1 MTLEAV
7 QQSLKHTFGFPSFRP
22 MQEEIIQA
30 VLDGKDTL
38 VLMPTGG
45 GKSLCYQLPATVTDG
60 LTVVVSPLIA
70 LMKDQVEGLVE
81 NGIKAAY
88 INSTQEFGEQDEI
101 FQHVQNGE
109 IDILYVSPEKL
120 VSPSFQY
127 SLKKLN
133 VRLFAIDEAHCISQ
147 WGHDFRPSYTQ
158 LRNLKQAFP
167 DIPIIALT
175 ATADKTTRRDILAQ
189 LGLSEPEIFISSFDR
204 PNLSLSV
211 LPAKKRI
218 DRIITFVKKRK
229 NESGIIYCL
238 SRKQTEKVATA
249 LQREGLRAS
258 YYHAGLQSHE
268 RSSTQDDFIHGRT
281 NIVVATVAFG
291 MGIDKS
297 NVRYVIHHNL
307 PKNLEGYYQEIGRA
321 GRDGLP
327 SETLLFYSLA
337 DVVLLKKFATES
349 GQPQLQLAKLERM
362 QQFADA
368 LICRRRILLSY
379 FGDEVTDDCKNC
391 DVCENPPELFDGTQ
405 IAQIALSAIARA
417 DQDVAIGMLIDILRG
432 SGKQELLNKGYNTIK
447 TYGAGK
453 HISPENWQQ
462 YILQMLN
469 MGLVDVAYDQH
480 HALKI
485 TPAGARVL
493 RGEDTVQ
500 FVSLDYIEERAIAA
514 SSKEKRS
521 TSKRKEAEEVLF
533 DALREL
539 RFSLAKKANIPPYHV
554 FTDKTLDE
562 MARMMPANEVDMKKI
577 SGVGD
582 KKYARY
588 GKLFIDEIT
597 KFIQEQ
603 DKAGSKIQGTTQD
616 VTYAYY
622 RQGMPVGIIAKERDL
637 KPQTIYTHLAELYE
651 KGYDINIRD
660 FIDKSDLKKIC
671 ESLEAKGVPAKL
683 KTLHE
688 RMQGRFDY
696 DKLRL
701 AVAHYRRENRRQG
714 VIEYR

>member
-1 MTLEAV
+1 MTLEQV
-7 QQSLKHTFGFPSFRP
+7 QKSLEHTFGFSSFRP

-30 VLDGKDTL
+30 VLDKKDCL

-45 GKSLCYQLPATVTDG
+45 GKSLCYQLPATVMDG

-88 INSTQEFGEQDEI
+88 INSSQEFSEQDQI
-101 FQHVQNGE
+101 FLDVQVGK

-133 VRLFAIDEAHCISQ
+133 INLFAIDEAHCISQ

-158 LRNLKQAFP
+158 LRNLKQIFP

-175 ATADKTTRRDILAQ
+175 ATADKTTRKDILMQ
-189 LGLSEPEIFISSFDR
+189 LGLHEPKIFISSFDR
-204 PNLSLSV
+204 PNLELNV
-211 LPAKKRI
+211 LPAQKRLE
-218 DRIITFVKKRK
+218 RIITFVKKRK

-238 SRKQTEKVATA
+238 SRKQTEKVADA
-249 LQREGLRAS
+249 LVREGLRVS
-258 YYHAGLQSHE
+258 FYHAGMQSHE
-268 RSSTQDDFIHGRT
+268 RAKAQEDFIHGRT
-281 NIVVATVAFG
+281 QIVVATVAFG

-337 DVVLLKKFATES
+337 DVVLLRKFATES
-349 GQPQLQLAKLERM
+349 GQPALQLAKLERM

-379 FGDEVTDDCKNC
+379 FGDEVTSDCNNC
-391 DVCENPPELFDGTQ
+391 DVCDNPPELFNGTE
-405 IAQIALSAIARA
+405 IAQIALSGIARTN
-417 DQDVAIGMLIDILRG
+417 QDVAVGMLIDILRG
-432 SGKQELLNKGYNTIK
+432 SGKYDVMDKGYNLIK

-453 HISPENWQQ
+453 HISQEDWQQ

-485 TPAGARVL
+485 TPAGARIL

-500 FVSLDYIEERAIAA
+500 FVSLAYIEERAIST
-514 SSKEKRS
+514 SSKERPTS
-521 TSKRKEAEEVLF
+521 SKRKDAEELLF
-533 DALREL
+533 DILRDL
-539 RFSLAKKANIPPYHV
+539 RFSLSKKANIPPYHV

-562 MARMMPANEVDMKKI
+562 MAHSMPTNETAMKKI

-582 KKYARY
+582 KKYTSY
-588 GKLFIDEIT
+588 GSVFIDAIT
-597 KFIQEQ
+597 AFIQEQ
-603 DKAGSKIQGTTQD
+603 DRTGKNIQGTTQD

-622 RQGMPVGIIAKERDL
+622 RQGMPVGLIAKERNL
-637 KPQTIYTHLAELYE
+637 KPVTIYGHLADLYE

-660 FIDKSDLKKIC
+660 FIDKGDLEKIC
-671 ESLEAKGVPAKL
+671 ESLKTKGVPQKL
-683 KTLHE
+683 KPLFE
-688 RMQGRFDY
+688 RFNGKFDY

-701 AVAHYRRENRRQG
+701 AVAYYRKENQKQG
-714 VIEYR
+714 VIEYS

>member
-1 MTLEAV
+1 MTLEKV
-7 QQSLKHTFGFPSFRP
+7 TQSLKHTFGFDSFRP

-30 VLDGKDTL
+30 VLDRQDCL

-45 GKSLCYQLPATVTDG
+45 GKSLCYQLPATVMDG

-70 LMKDQVEGLVE
+70 LMKDQVEGLVA
-81 NGIKAAY
+81 NGIKASF
-88 INSTQEFGEQDEI
+88 INSSQEFSEQEEI
-101 FQHVQNGE
+101 FQDVLAGN

-120 VSPSFQY
+120 ITQSFQY

-133 VRLFAIDEAHCISQ
+133 VNLFAIDEAHCISQ
-147 WGHDFRPSYTQ
+147 WGHDFRPGYTQ
-158 LRNLKQAFP
+158 LRALKEVFP

-175 ATADKTTRRDILAQ
+175 ATADKTTRKDILAQ
-189 LGLSEPEIFISSFDR
+189 LKLSDPKIFITSFDR
-204 PNLSLSV
+204 PNLELNV
-211 LPAKKRI
+211 LPAQKRI
-218 DRIITFVKKRK
+218 ERIITFVKKRK
-229 NESGIIYCL
+229 DESGIIYCL
-238 SRKQTEKVATA
+238 SRNQTEKVSDA
-249 LQREGLRAS
+249 LVREGIKAS
-258 YYHAGLQSHE
+258 HYHAGMQAHE
-268 RSSTQDDFIHGRT
+268 RAEAQENFIHGRT
-281 NIVVATVAFG
+281 NVVVATVAFG

-337 DVVLLKKFATES
+337 DVVMLRKFATES
-349 GQPQLQLAKLERM
+349 GQPALQLAKLERM

-379 FGDEVTDDCKNC
+379 FGDEVTSDCKNC
-391 DVCENPPELFDGTQ
+391 DVCDNPPELFDGTE
-405 IAQIALSAIARA
+405 IAQIALSGIVRA
-417 DQDVAIGMLIDILRG
+417 DQDVAIGLLIDILRG
-432 SGKQELLNKGYNTIK
+432 SSKQEVLNKGYDSLK

-453 HISPENWQQ
+453 HISPEDWQQ

-469 MGLVDVAYDQH
+469 MGLIDVAYDQH

-493 RGEDTVQ
+493 KGEDRVQ
-500 FVSLDYIEERAIAA
+500 FVSLAYIEERAIAT
-514 SSKEKRS
+514 SSKEKS
-521 TSKRKEAEEVLF
+521 SSSKRKEAEEILF
-533 DALREL
+533 DTLRDL
-539 RFSLAKKANIPPYHV
+539 RFSLAKKANIPPYHI

-562 MARMMPANEVDMKKI
+562 MARTMPTNETSMKKI

-582 KKYARY
+582 KKYASY
-588 GKLFIDEIT
+588 GNLFIDSIT

-603 DKAGSKIQGTTQD
+603 DKSGSKVQGTTQD

-622 RQGMPVGIIAKERDL
+622 RQGMPVALIAKERNL
-637 KPQTIYTHLAELYE
+637 KPVTIYGHLADLYE

-660 FIDKSDLKKIC
+660 FIDKGDLEKIC
-671 ESLEAKGVPAKL
+671 ASLTEKGVPATL
-683 KTLHE
+683 KTLFE
-688 RMQGRFDY
+688 RLNEEFDY

-701 AVAHYRRENRRQG
+701 AVAYYRKENRKQG
-714 VIEYR
+714 VIEYS

>member
-1 MTLEAV
+1 MTLEDAK
-7 QQSLKHTFGFPSFRP
+7 QSLKHTFGFDSFRP
-22 MQEEIIQA
+22 MQEEIVQA
-30 VLDGKDTL
+30 VIEKKDVL

-45 GKSLCYQLPATVTDG
+45 GKSLCYQLPATIQDG

-88 INSTQEFGEQDEI
+88 LNSSLEMDEHDDI
-101 FQHVQNGE
+101 RAQLERGE

-120 VSPSFQY
+120 VTPSFQY
-127 SLKKLN
+127 SLKQWDVK
-133 VRLFAIDEAHCISQ
+133 LFAIDEAHCISQ
-147 WGHDFRPSYTQ
+147 WGHDFRPEYTK
-158 LRNLKQAFP
+158 LRALKDTFP
-167 DIPIIALT
+167 EVPIIALT
-175 ATADKTTRRDILAQ
+175 ATADKTTRKDILAQ
-189 LGLSEPEIFISSFDR
+189 LRLTDPQIFISSFDR
-204 PNLSLSV
+204 PNLQLSV
-211 LPAKKRI
+211 LPAKKRL

-238 SRKQTEKVATA
+238 SRKQTEKVADA
-249 LQREGLRAS
+249 LNREGIKATH
-258 YYHAGLQSHE
+258 YHAGMYSQE
-268 RSSTQDDFIHGRT
+268 RAAAQEDFIHGRT
-281 NIVVATVAFG
+281 NVVVATVAFG

-337 DVVLLKKFATES
+337 DLVLLRKFATES

-379 FGDEVTDDCKNC
+379 FGEEVTEDCKNC
-391 DVCENPPELFDGTQ
+391 DVCENPPELIDGTE
-405 IAQIALSAIARA
+405 IAQIALSAIMRTK
-417 DQDVAIGMLIDILRG
+417 QDVAIGMLIDILRG
-432 SGKQELLNKGYNTIK
+432 SGKQDLMNHGYNTIK
-447 TYGAGK
+447 TYGAGA
-453 HISPENWQQ
+453 HISPEDWQQ
-462 YILQMLN
+462 YILQMMNL
-469 MGLVDVAYDQH
+469 GLVDVAYDQH

-485 TPAGARVL
+485 TAAGARVL
-493 RGEDTVQ
+493 TGEDKVQ
-500 FVSLDYIEERAIAA
+500 FVSLAYIEERAISA
-514 SSKEKRS
+514 SSKESKT
-521 TSKRKEAEEVLF
+521 TSRRKEAEEVLF
-533 DALREL
+533 DMLRDL

-562 MARMMPANEVDMKKI
+562 MAREMPTSEEKMKKI

-582 KKYARY
+582 KKFASY

-597 KFIQEQ
+597 KFIQEK
-603 DKAGSKIQGTTQD
+603 DKAGEKIQGTTQD
-616 VTYAYY
+616 ITYAYY
-622 RQGMPVGIIAKERDL
+622 RQGMPVGLIARERDL
-637 KPQTIYTHLAELYE
+637 KPVTIYGHLADLYE
-651 KGYDINIRD
+651 KGYDINIHD
-660 FIDKSDLKKIC
+660 FIDKRDLKKIC
-671 ESLEAKGVPAKL
+671 ENLKDKGVPQKL
-683 KTLHE
+683 KSLYE
-688 RMQGRFDY
+688 RFDGNFDY

-701 AVAHYRRENRRQG
+701 AVAHYRRENMRQG